1 MKRVL
6 QVGALLVAF
15 ALPAFCQYSRLSNHD
30 QHEFDEAYNKW
41 VKDTRK
47 NDRDDIRRDERKMQ
61 NIMQRNN
68 IPSDVPFDRIATN
81 GNRYENDRDRYNGQ
95 GQYDNNQGQY
105 DNSQRQYDND
115 QRRDQDRDR
124 AYYENNSPRLSSD
137 DQREFDQVY
146 SKWVDDIRRNDRD
159 DVRKDERR
167 MQDIMARYNI
177 PSDVPYD
184 RIVSPNVDHR

>member
-6 QVGALLVAF
+6 QVAALLAAF
-15 ALPAFCQYSRLSNHD
+15 ALPAFCQNGRLSAHD
-30 QHEFDEAYNKW
+30 QHEFDEAYSKW
-41 VKDTRK
+41 VKDTHK
-47 NDRDDIRRDERKMQ
+47 NDRDDIRKDERKMQ
-61 NIMQRNN
+61 NIMQRND
-68 IPSDVPFDRIATN
+68 IPSDVPFDRVATN
-81 GNRYENDRDRYNGQ
+81 GNRYDNDRDRDNGQ

-105 DNSQRQYDND
+105 DNSQGRYDND
-115 QRRDQDRDR
+115 QRRDQDRS
-124 AYYENNSPRLSSD
+124 YYESNTPRLSSD
-137 DQREFDQVY
+137 DQHDFDQAY

-184 RIVSPNVDHR
+184 RIVSPNAERR